1 MYIEVSMTS
10 RKPDASVRLAK
21 QARLVAIV
29 LVATMVLWMGA
40 NFMGAQ
46 IGLPTRWLFLFDF
59 AALGAFVW
67 ALIVTF
73 GIWRARQSEKD

>member
-1 MYIEVSMTS
+1 MAPRNT
-10 RKPDASVRLAK
+10 DASVRTAK
-21 QARLVAIV
+21 QAKLVAIV

-40 NFMGAQ
+40 NFIGAEL
-46 IGLPTRWLFLFDF
+46 GLPTRWLFLFDF